1 MWGIIKVAFDAW
13 YVGFLVK
20 RLNKALKRQGMFL
33 ALYMG
38 NTEQTEKLNG
48 MN

>member
-1 MWGIIKVAFDAW
+1 MWRIFKVAFDAW
-13 YVGFLVK
+13 YVGFLIK
-20 RLNKALKRQGMFL
+20 KLDKALKRQGLFL

-38 NTEQTEKLNG
+38 REQSEKLNG